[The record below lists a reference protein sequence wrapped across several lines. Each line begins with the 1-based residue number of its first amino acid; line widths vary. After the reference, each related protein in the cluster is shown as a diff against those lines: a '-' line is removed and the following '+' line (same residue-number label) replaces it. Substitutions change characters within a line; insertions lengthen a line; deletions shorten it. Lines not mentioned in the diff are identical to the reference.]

1 LTKGATL
8 VKGKAPT
15 KTHYQKVPPE
25 MIHQHELKAE
35 DVRAYALKILRK
47 NLRIEANGY
56 TCKTDMIYDVLMK
69 ASAECSSLEAVCA
82 DLEDV
87 ADSNTLREYVNKAL
101 TIDGL
106 FAQEEQANLAL
117 AECIPENM
125 VRQLIEIAIDYHD
138 EPFYGKQET
147 TRAITCSGQ
156 AKKGTTHFVR
166 IATAYVIWRQVRLTL
181 AVHYVLPDEE
191 VLEVLKILLQ
201 RLKKLGFSAK
211 VLYMDKGF
219 AATPIINYLT
229 TEAKQPAIIANPIRG
244 KTGGTRA
251 LCCGRSSYITVHTFT
266 NGTSATIAIKASLV
280 PDKTGKL
287 HRKWL
292 SFLVILLDWSPD
304 KIYQDYR
311 RRFGIECSYRILRR
325 LRATTTSRNPV
336 LRFFLLSLGLILT
349 NVWVLLRWVF
359 ARLLAT
365 GPRRVDEKIFRLHR
379 FCKLL
384 IRSIEKLY
392 GTISAIPTHQLPQ
405 SVIY

>member
-15 KTHYQKVPPE
+15 KTNYQKVPPE
-25 MIHQHELKAE
+25 MIHPYELKAE
-35 DVRAYALKILRK
+35 DVRAYALKILK
-47 NLRIEANGY
+47 KHLRIEANGY
-56 TCKTDMIYDVLMK
+56 SCKTDMIYDVLMK

-82 DLEDV
+82 DLEEV
-87 ADSNTLREYVNKAL
+87 ADSNTLREYVNQAL
-101 TIDGL
+101 PSDELST
-106 FAQEEQANLAL
+106 QEEQANRAL
-117 AECIPENM
+117 AECIPESM
-125 VRQLIEIAIDYHD
+125 AHQGIEIAIDYHD
-138 EPFYGKQET
+138 EPFYGKQEAM
-147 TRAITCSGQ
+147 RAVTCSGQ

-181 AVHYVLPDEE
+181 AVHYVLPNEE
-191 VLEVLKILLQ
+191 ALEVLKILLQ

-219 AATPIINYLT
+219 AATPIVEHLK
-229 TEAKQPAIIANPIRG
+229 TEKQPAIIANPIRG

-251 LCCGRSSYITVHTFT
+251 LCHGRSSYTTAYSFT
-266 NGTSATIAIKASLV
+266 NGTSATIAMKASLV
-280 PDKTGKL
+280 PDKTCKL
-287 HRKWL
+287 RRKWL
-292 SFLVILLDWSPD
+292 SFLIILLDWSPD
-304 KIYQDYR
+304 KIYQEYR
-311 RRFGIECSYRILRR
+311 RRFGVECSYRILRR

-349 NVWVLLRWVF
+349 NVWVLLRWEF

-365 GPRRVDEKIFRLHR
+365 GPRRVDEKLFRLHR
-379 FCKLL
+379 FSKLL

-392 GTISAIPTHQLPQ
+392 GTISAIPTHQSPQ